1 MPRREPRPEAA
12 SGADETPPLLEPK
25 AHDERSVFT
34 PASLLREAR
43 RQRRLPESV
52 VPVGTSVR
60 MVDLTYGHLVSG
72 SELDARRR
80 LDEWVKNV
88 PRDHVAQSE

>member
-1 MPRREPRPEAA
+1 
-12 SGADETPPLLEPK
+12 
-25 AHDERSVFT
+25 
-34 PASLLREAR
+34 
-43 RQRRLPESV
+43 
-52 VPVGTSVR
+52 

-80 LDEWVKNV
+80 LDEWAKNV